1 MGKLL
6 GKYFIKRN
14 EAFQISNIIDTG
26 YSLIHTTDSM
36 GNKKIIKPSEY
47 EIDGFIDS
55 CIKSKQELIKIIS
68 QYNNDNII
76 PVEYVNQIN
85 DLKINKLKDCKR
97 LGEFYITIG
106 KLIKSYVSYNMLL
119 APLGIVFRLNLL
131 EGLFIMIIILI
142 GFLLKL
148 I

>member
-1 MGKLL
+1 MAQQLK
-6 GKYFIKRN
+6 KYLRKRN
-14 EAFQISNIIDTG
+14 EAFRISNIIDTG

-47 EIDGFIDS
+47 EIDGFMDS
-55 CIKSKQELIKIIS
+55 CLKSKEELIEIIS
-68 QYNNDNII
+68 RYNSDNII

-97 LGEFYITIG
+97 LGELYITIG

-119 APLGIVFRLNLL
+119 TPLVTVFRLNLL
-131 EGLFIMIIILI
+131 EGLFIMIVIII
-142 GFLLKL
+142 GFILQL